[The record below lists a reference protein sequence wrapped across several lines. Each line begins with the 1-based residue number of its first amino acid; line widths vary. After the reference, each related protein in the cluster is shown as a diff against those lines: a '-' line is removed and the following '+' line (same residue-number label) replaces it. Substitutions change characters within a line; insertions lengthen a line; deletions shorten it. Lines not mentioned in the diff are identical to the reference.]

1 LADNYVA
8 IIPTGLDSFFRALPF
23 ILIRP
28 NFKNRNRTMN
38 GCLTNGRY
46 QLIRMIAALLVSLLA
61 CHCGSSFAQQL
72 QFADLIPSTQ
82 LAGFTVGPLTVLVVD
97 ANGAVI
103 SNSSA
108 SVTVSIAGPD
118 SYANAISNTAA
129 HGVTTFDFSGVSL
142 TKTGCYTIA
151 ATSPGL
157 APAFQNVGVEVT
169 MMPPQGTIFAGVYVN
184 PTVTNGPQNLNA
196 LEQNC
201 GRTMAL
207 HLHYY
212 LWTDTNL
219 SSTSLFLKSV
229 TDDVQNSRIPI
240 VTWLSDSLTNIT
252 SGSDDAYIA
261 GVAQEIA
268 AYQGPIIVRWFIEM
282 NLIGTN
288 VAPLLGYPPAG
299 TKASAQQVAT
309 AQANYALAW
318 RRIRQIF
325 DTNGAFNVIWLW
337 NPGGGNDS
345 APGQTS
351 GGYTDGFYPG
361 DSYVDWIGVDA
372 YDRLSDTFVN
382 TFTTDA
388 NYNYAAMAA
397 HGKPLMIGETGAY
410 NTNEPNQVDFF
421 DDAVSSLQTAL
432 PQFLDMDYF
441 DGQGGENW
449 NLTTNGLPA
458 YSSMVNSAYLGAKFV
473 QTLSYGQY
481 HPFSARVHL
490 APAASQVVSG
500 ANLPV
505 NVSVGDLSSF
515 TPTGTV
521 DIYSDSQWQTNVQL
535 TGGSGN
541 YCQTHATVRLAD
553 PGPHNLVAVYS
564 GDANNAAGQS
574 WPVLVEVSAA
584 PVIESIDVN
593 SGTVTLVWSAP
604 ANQNFQVQFNN
615 DLTSRS
621 WTNLGSGVTASNS
634 PTTNTD
640 AVGSNPRRYYRL
652 ISVP

>member
-1 LADNYVA
+1 MKS
-8 IIPTGLDSFFRALPF
+8 G
-23 ILIRP
+23 
-28 NFKNRNRTMN
+28 
-38 GCLTNGRY
+38 LTNGRY
-46 QLIRMIAALLVSLLA
+46 GLIRTMAALLVSLPA
-61 CHCGSSFAQQL
+61 CHCGSSIAQQL
-72 QFADLIPSTQ
+72 QFANLLPSTQ
-82 LAGFTVGPLTVLVVD
+82 LQGFTIGPLTVLVVD
-97 ANGAVI
+97 ANGTVI

-108 SVTVSIAGPD
+108 SVTLSIAGAD
-118 SYANAISNTAA
+118 SYAYSKTNTAA
-129 HGVTTFDFSGVSL
+129 HGIATFDFLGVAL
-142 TKTGCYTIA
+142 TNTGCYAIA
-151 ATSPGL
+151 ATSAGL
-157 APAFQNVGVEVT
+157 ASAFQNVGVEVT

-184 PTVTNGPQNLNA
+184 PTVTNGPTNLAA
-196 LEQNC
+196 LEQDC
-201 GRTMAL
+201 GRPLAL

-212 LWTDTNL
+212 QWADTNL

-229 TDDVQNSRIPI
+229 MDDMQNNRIPI

-252 SGSDDAYIA
+252 SGSDDAHIA
-261 GVAQEIA
+261 SVAQEIA
-268 AYQGPIIVRWFIEM
+268 AYQGPIVLRWFIEM
-282 NLIGTN
+282 NLLGSN
-288 VAPLLGYPPAG
+288 VAPLLDYPPAG
-299 TKASAQQVAT
+299 TTASAQQVAA
-309 AQANYALAW
+309 AQTNYAVAW

-345 APGQTS
+345 PPGQNV

-388 NYNYAAMAA
+388 DYNYAAMAA

-410 NTNEPNQVDFF
+410 NTNEQNQVDFL
-421 DDAVSSLQTAL
+421 DAAASSLQTAL
-432 PQFLDMDYF
+432 LQFLDMDYF

-458 YSSMVNSAYLGAKFV
+458 YSNMVNSAYLGATFV
-473 QTLSYGQY
+473 QTLSYSQY
-481 HPFSARVHL
+481 HPFSARVHV
-490 APAASQVVSG
+490 ATAASQVASG
-500 ANLPV
+500 ADLAV
-505 NVSVGDLSSF
+505 SVSVGDLSSF

-535 TGGSGN
+535 SGGSGN
-541 YCQTHATVRLAD
+541 YCQAHATVRLAD
-553 PGPHNLVAVYS
+553 PGLHILVAVYS

-574 WPVLVEVSAA
+574 WPVPVTVTAA
-584 PVIESIDVN
+584 PVFESIAVN
-593 SGTVTLVWSAP
+593 GGIVTLAWSAP

-615 DLTSRS
+615 DLTAKS
-621 WTNLGSGVTASNS
+621 WTNLGGVVTASNS

-640 AVGSNPRRYYRL
+640 VIGSNPRRYYRL

>member
-1 LADNYVA
+1 
-8 IIPTGLDSFFRALPF
+8 
-23 ILIRP
+23 
-28 NFKNRNRTMN
+28 
-38 GCLTNGRY
+38 
-46 QLIRMIAALLVSLLA
+46 MIAALLVSLLT
-61 CHCGSSFAQQL
+61 CHCGSSIAQQL
-72 QFADLIPSTQ
+72 QFANLIPSTQ
-82 LAGFTVGPLTVLVVD
+82 LEGFTVDTLTVLVVD
-97 ANGAVI
+97 ANGTVI

-118 SYANAISNTAA
+118 NYVNSKTNTAA
-129 HGVTTFDFSGVSL
+129 NGITTFDFSGVIL
-142 TKTGCYTIA
+142 TNTGCYIIA
-151 ATSPGL
+151 ATSAGL
-157 APAFQNVGVEVT
+157 VPAFQNVGVEVT
-169 MMPPQGTIFAGVYVN
+169 MMPPQGTIFSGVYVN
-184 PTVTNGPQNLNA
+184 PTVANGPMNLA
-196 LEQNC
+196 SLEQDC
-201 GRTMAL
+201 GRTLAL

-212 LWTDTNL
+212 QWTDTNL
-219 SSTSLFLKSV
+219 SSTANFLKSV
-229 TDDVQNSRIPI
+229 SNDMQNNRIPI

-252 SGSDDAYIA
+252 SGSDDTYIA

-288 VAPLLGYPPAG
+288 VAPLLGYPPKASQ
-299 TKASAQQVAT
+299 ASAQQVAT
-309 AQANYALAW
+309 AQANYVLAW

-345 APGQTS
+345 APGQTA

-410 NTNEPNQVDFF
+410 NTNEANQVDFF
-421 DDAVSSLQTAL
+421 NAAVSSLQTAL

-458 YSSMVNSAYLGAKFV
+458 YNNMVNSTYLGARFV

-481 HPFSARVHL
+481 HPFSARVHI
-490 APAASQVVSG
+490 ASVTRQVASG
-500 ANLPV
+500 ANLTV

-521 DIYSDSQWQTNVQL
+521 DIYSDSQWQTNVQISSG
-535 TGGSGN
+535 TGN
-541 YCQTHATVRLAD
+541 YCQAHATVRLVD
-553 PGPHNLVAVYS
+553 PGTHNLVAVYS

-574 WPVLVEVSAA
+574 WPVPVIVSAV
-584 PVIESIDVN
+584 PVFESIEVN
-593 SGTVTLVWSAP
+593 GGIVTLVWSAP
-604 ANQNFQVQFNN
+604 ANQNFQIQFND
-615 DLTSRS
+615 DLMAKF
-621 WTNLGSGVTASNS
+621 WTNLGSVVTTPNS

-640 AVGSNPRRYYRL
+640 VIGSNPRRYYRL
-652 ISVP
+652 ISIP

>member
-1 LADNYVA
+1 MKS
-8 IIPTGLDSFFRALPF
+8 G
-23 ILIRP
+23 
-28 NFKNRNRTMN
+28 
-38 GCLTNGRY
+38 LTNRRHG
-46 QLIRMIAALLVSLLA
+46 LIRMIAALLVLLTA
-61 CHCGSSFAQQL
+61 GHCGSSIAQQL
-72 QFADLIPSTQ
+72 QFANLIPSTQ
-82 LAGFTVGPLTVLVVD
+82 LGGFTVGPLTVLVVD
-97 ANGAVI
+97 TNGTVI

-108 SVTVSIAGPD
+108 SVTASITGPGG
-118 SYANAISNTAA
+118 YVNAKTNTAA
-129 HGVTTFDFSGVSL
+129 HGMATFDFSGAIL
-142 TKTGCYTIA
+142 TNTGCYAIA
-151 ATSPGL
+151 ATSAGL

-169 MMPPQGTIFAGVYVN
+169 MMPPQGTIFAGIYVN
-184 PTVTNGPQNLNA
+184 PTVTNGPTNLNA
-196 LEQNC
+196 LETDC
-201 GRTMAL
+201 GRTLAL

-212 LWTDTNL
+212 QWTDTNL

-229 TDDVQNSRIPI
+229 SDDMQNSRIPI

-252 SGSDDAYIA
+252 SGSDDTYIA
-261 GVAQEIA
+261 GVAQEFA
-268 AYQGPIIVRWFIEM
+268 AYQGPIMLRWFIEM
-282 NLIGTN
+282 NLTGSN
-288 VAPLLGYPPAG
+288 VAPLLGYPNPA
-299 TKASAQQVAT
+299 KDAT
-309 AQANYALAW
+309 AQQIATAQTNYALAW

-337 NPGGGNDS
+337 NPAGGNDS
-345 APGQTS
+345 APGQTA

-361 DSYVDWIGVDA
+361 DDYVDWIGVDA
-372 YDRLSDTFVN
+372 YDRVPDDFIN

-388 NYNYAAMAA
+388 EYNYAAMAA
-397 HGKPLMIGETGAY
+397 HGKPLLIGETGAY
-410 NTNEPNQVDFF
+410 NTNEANQVDFF
-421 DDAVSSLQTAL
+421 DAAVSSLQTAL

-458 YSSMVNSAYLGAKFV
+458 YSNMVNSPYLGAKYV
-473 QTLSYGQY
+473 QPLGYSQY
-481 HPFSARVHL
+481 HPFSARVHVASAARQV
-490 APAASQVVSG
+490 APAANLAVS
-500 ANLPV
+500 
-505 NVSVGDLSSF
+505 VSVGDLSSF

-541 YCQTHATVRLAD
+541 YCQAHATVRLTD
-553 PGPHNLVAVYS
+553 PGWHNLVAVYS

-574 WPVLVEVSAA
+574 WPV
-584 PVIESIDVN
+584 PVTVIASPVFQSIGVN
-593 SGTVTLVWSAP
+593 GGKVTLVWSAP